1 MIAGLLVPGVAYPVR
16 APLLDLADDALRDLG
31 APIEAIEWT
40 VPDGLLDIGPE
51 PFVRAHVAAA
61 LHRLTAAAPEARPV
75 IIAKSFGTHAAAL
88 AAERKLPAVWLT
100 PLLTNAAIVAA
111 IARNPAPA
119 LVVCGTAD
127 KYWIPQAAAATGK
140 TVLTIEDGDHGLRPP
155 GTLRAYTDAL
165 GTAAMAMAEFLA
177 DLAE

>member
-1 MIAGLLVPGVAYPVR
+1 MPGVAYPVR

-31 APIEAIEWT
+31 VPIEPIEWT
-40 VPDGLLDIGPE
+40 VPDGLPSLGSE
-51 PFVRAHVAAA
+51 PFVRAHVSAA
-61 LHRLTAAAPEARPV
+61 LHRLTAAEPEAQPV

-88 AAERKLPAVWLT
+88 AAERKLPAIWLT

-127 KYWIPQAAAATGK
+127 KYWIPEAAAVTGK

-155 GTLRAYTDAL
+155 GELRAYTDAL
-165 GTAAMAMAEFLA
+165 GTVAMAMAEFLA
-177 DLAE
+177 ELAE

>member
-1 MIAGLLVPGVAYPVR
+1 MIAGILVPGVAYPVR

-31 APIEAIEWT
+31 VPIEAIEWT
-40 VPDGLLDIGPE
+40 VPDGLPGIGSE

-61 LHRLTAAAPEARPV
+61 LHRLTRDEPEAQPV

-88 AAERKLPAVWLT
+88 AAERKAPAIWLT

-119 LVVCGTAD
+119 LIICGTAD
-127 KYWIPQAAAATGK
+127 TQWIPDAATATGK

-155 GTLRAYTDAL
+155 GPLRAYTDAL

-177 DLAE
+177 DLAK